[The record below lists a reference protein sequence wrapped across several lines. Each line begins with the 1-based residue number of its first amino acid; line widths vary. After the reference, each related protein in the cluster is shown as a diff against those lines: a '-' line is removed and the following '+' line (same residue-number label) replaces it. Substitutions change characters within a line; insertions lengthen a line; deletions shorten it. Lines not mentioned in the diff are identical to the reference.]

1 MKKSPA
7 FQYYPDKWQTDTRR
21 LSWGAKGIY
30 HELICVVWIQFQN
43 TCSIPNDDD
52 FISGE
57 IGCSLAEWQAC
68 KAELMNPNRPIL
80 TMTETNRLFI
90 AGLHKEAVKQADRRE
105 QLRQNGLKGG
115 RPKNQ
120 KVIFT
125 KPEAKPDSANQKQS
139 LPSPSP
145 SPSPKKTVA
154 AGAALNSEHKAFIE
168 GWAQNFKKHFGF
180 EYVFDGA
187 KDGKAVKE
195 ILGTGILRIDLLEIS
210 KKSWSNQSLFA
221 CKQASTIH
229 GFRHY
234 LNQIRTELN
243 NLSKPKPVE
252 FQRG

>member
-145 SPSPKKTVA
+145 SPSPSIEDKTNGLRPVAFYNGRLSPNQAQIAERFEKALGNQWDDGNGRKWKKRSRIYQAKAERVVA
-154 AGAALNSEHKAFIE
+154 ELESAAKESRIKTSP
-168 GWAQNFKKHFGF
+168 AQYAEQIWKEFK
-180 EYVFDGA
+180 
-187 KDGKAVKE
+187 
-195 ILGTGILRIDLLEIS
+195 
-210 KKSWSNQSLFA
+210 
-221 CKQASTIH
+221 
-229 GFRHY
+229 
-234 LNQIRTELN
+234 
-243 NLSKPKPVE
+243 
-252 FQRG
+252 